1 MSCSTL
7 DKDKTVVGLRQALRL
22 LEEKNVQKAFIAKD
36 ADPHILNPLINLLK
50 EQDIE
55 IVFIESKR
63 ELGKMAK
70 LDVSA
75 AVAVEI
81 KN

>member
-1 MSCSTL
+1 MGFCTL

-22 LEEKNVQKAFIAKD
+22 LEEKNVQKAFVAKD
-36 ADPHILNPLINLLK
+36 ADSHILNPLLELLN
-50 EQDIE
+50 EQNIE
-55 IVFIESKR
+55 IIYIETKK

-70 LDVSA
+70 LDVPA
-75 AVAVEI
+75 AIAVET

>member
-55 IVFIESKR
+55 IVCIESKR